1 MKMPK
6 RLIDCLDENKISYGI
21 WRYPETSG
29 APSIAEAEHLKGRHR
44 AKEMM
49 VRSGAQHLMVV
60 LPAEWRAALIGL
72 AVWLICATAVAAAE
86 RVSLIKIDGAI
97 GPATASYI
105 SRSIDE
111 ARGQNAQCLI
121 IQLNTPGGL
130 LDSTQTIVQSFLGS
144 TEPVVVYVAPT
155 GSTATSAGCFITIAA
170 SVAAMAPATTIGA
183 AHPVTIGGNP
193 AGGDEKVD
201 DTMKKKLENFSVSYM
216 EAIAARRHRNV
227 EWAKSAVRESASI
240 SAEKALELKVVD
252 LIATD
257 LTDLLK
263 QLNGRVVD
271 GKTLKTAGAELSEI
285 RMSPSERVFQKLWRP
300 EVMFILMLIAMYG
313 IIGELTT
320 PGAILPG
327 VVGAIALILALYLAA
342 ILPVNA
348 TGLALIALA
357 LMLFVFDIYAPT
369 HGVLTIGGIISFLIG
384 SLMLFNRADPLFR
397 LSLGYIIPAT
407 LITALF
413 FVFVVGKGLRAQF
426 LPVKAGAETMVGKTA
441 TALTAIDSRGG
452 RIFVEGEYWNAVSD
466 TPIGKGDGAEIA
478 AVQGLTLKVQP
489 AKGT

>member
-1 MKMPK
+1 
-6 RLIDCLDENKISYGI
+6 L
-21 WRYPETSG
+21 
-29 APSIAEAEHLKGRHR
+29 
-44 AKEMM
+44 
-49 VRSGAQHLMVV
+49 
-60 LPAEWRAALIGL
+60 RAALIGL
-72 AVWLICATAVAAAE
+72 ALWLMSAAAVVAKE
-86 RVSLIKIDGAI
+86 TVSLIKIDGAI

-111 ARGQNAQCLI
+111 ARAQNTQCLI

-193 AGGDEKVD
+193 TGSEEKIDE
-201 DTMKKKLENFSVSYM
+201 TMKKKLENFSVSYI

-240 SAEKALELKVVD
+240 SADKALELKVVD

-257 LTDLLK
+257 LPDLLK
-263 QLNGRVVD
+263 QLNGRAID
-271 GKTLKTAGAELSEI
+271 GKTLKTAGAEISEI
-285 RMSPSERVFQKLWRP
+285 KMSPSERVFQKLWRP

-407 LITALF
+407 FITALF
-413 FVFVVGKGLRAQF
+413 FIFVVGKGLRAQL
-426 LPVKAGAETMVGKTA
+426 LPVKAGAETMVGKKVI
-441 TALTAIDSRGG
+441 ALTPIDSRGG
-452 RIFVEGEYWNAVSD
+452 RTFVEGEYWNAVSD
-466 TPIGKGDGAEIA
+466 MPIGKGDAAEIA

-489 AKGT
+489 PKET